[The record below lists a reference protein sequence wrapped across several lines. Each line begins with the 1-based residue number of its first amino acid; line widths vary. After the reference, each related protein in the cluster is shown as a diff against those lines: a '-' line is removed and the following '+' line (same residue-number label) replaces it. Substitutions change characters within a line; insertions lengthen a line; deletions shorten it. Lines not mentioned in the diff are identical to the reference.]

1 MVFFVFLCFRV
12 FVIKDLIFSGFN
24 NQFSMSLFPLGFIY
38 CGRCVVVDIRT
49 HLAIDQALCG
59 KPQLIED
66 GESRV
71 AFTALPEM
79 AADKSGLV
87 HGGFVFGLG
96 DYAAMLAVNHPNV
109 VLGSADVKF
118 LSPVQVGDTLEARHR
133 FRKWMGKNRWW
144 MLSSSKSDKTVFTGR
159 FTCFVLDTHILD

>member
-1 MVFFVFLCFRV
+1 ML
-12 FVIKDLIFSGFN
+12 DA
-24 NQFSMSLFPLGFIY
+24 
-38 CGRCVVVDIRT
+38 RT

-59 KPQLIED
+59 KPQFIKN

-71 AFTALPEM
+71 VFTALPEM

-118 LSPVQVGDTLEARHR
+118 LSPVKVGDTLEARASVQ
-133 FRKWMGKNRWW
+133 KVDGKKQ
-144 MLSSSKSDKTVFTGR
+144 MVEVVITQTDKKVFTGR
-159 FTCFVLDTHILD
+159 FTCFVLASHVLGIGH